1 MFTDPV
7 YLIVS
12 HQKEND
18 MKRIF
23 LLSVVALLSA
33 NAVLAND
40 INQFIG
46 DWSVNVDRTSEETK
60 TSPKYNPE
68 SAKKDKQMLS
78 RLAGAMQLQLTESS
92 MSLVMGKRVEKIPYT
107 IKSVSPSL
115 FVAETNIQGK
125 AVYINYSLREG
136 KYLNMRITGSD
147 NMKYYIWEKS
157 VGGKDVESETKVI
170 TDILTDQMKK

>member
-1 MFTDPV
+1 
-7 YLIVS
+7 
-12 HQKEND
+12 

-33 NAVLAND
+33 NAVFAND

-115 FVAETNIQGK
+115 FVAENK
-125 AVYINYSLREG
+125 HSREG
-136 KYLNMRITGSD
+136 CIY
-147 NMKYYIWEKS
+147 
-157 VGGKDVESETKVI
+157 
-170 TDILTDQMKK
+170 